1 MTLFGDIEAPK
12 ADGVPDMLL
21 ELYFS
26 RLKAIF
32 PCVST
37 PRLIRDTKQKPLYH
51 LLWAGPHAK
60 GKQGAEYILGYGK
73 RLAKKRRL

>member
-1 MTLFGDIEAPK
+1 MTLFGDIEAPN

-21 ELYFS
+21 ELYVS

-32 PCVST
+32 PCVAT

-51 LLWAGPHAK
+51 LL
-60 GKQGAEYILGYGK
+60 
-73 RLAKKRRL
+73 